1 MEYKRLFN
9 KGIFAL
15 FTAFI
20 LVLCTTTTVLA
31 DVGGICAEGVD
42 NYNHSF
48 QLTGNGAADIVAVAV
63 AQTNKTG
70 EELGYH
76 TTWGGWCA
84 AFINDCA
91 YLAGQSSAIP
101 FKSGAT
107 HDVGL
112 LRQYILNSGGYVA
125 SSPKMGD
132 IVFYHDG
139 SRYFHVGLMI
149 DSSNTIQGNVNGIVH
164 RMTSPKKL
172 DGSYSVSYVRPAYI
186 VNTNGYLDVNGLL
199 DGNSSG
205 NLGEY
210 GTCDVY
216 INGSLVANDVSDF
229 YTEYPKGTSYRID
242 DIKAKNGYSYD
253 GIASG
258 SLSGTVPSGG
268 TADVR
273 LKFSSCRLDVNGLL
287 DGKQSGKTGS
297 HGTFDVYLN
306 GTRVADD
313 VNDYYE
319 LVTKG
324 SSYEIKDVK
333 ANDGYSYVPAS
344 NAGSL
349 TGTIGSGKTVVS
361 LAFNTVVEAGAEWK
375 EMDFL
380 PANITPETCDIEYNN
395 HYKKTAST
403 SPGSGWVKT
412 GTGTTTYVNDGG
424 VYESDFELSTSQT
437 RVLVGWYYYHY
448 CGASTGTNVEHYN
461 DGTHTDYH
469 AATDVDNYYVSGGPW
484 ADDNDSRYLAYQIKW
499 KDGQWKDGLATCPA
513 NRSAIWYRRYQYQNK
528 KAVTN
533 YIWEKDSGWQSTK
546 DSSAN
551 SVTYRFRLKDTE
563 KPVIQSAEVTGIT
576 PSGYTVTCRAADNIG
591 ITRAVVTSWTDNED
605 ENNPAVQ
612 EIIPDTSGNTCEF
625 TVTVPI
631 SDHGSQYDTWYNT
644 KICVYDKV
652 GNTDEYTG
660 ENVRAYVPMVVHS
673 SRKLQLPENLK
684 EIEESAFEGSI
695 AFGEAVLP
703 DGVETIGTRAFA
715 ECSRLVA
722 VYMPDSVTD
731 IAADSFAD
739 SHNVVLICESNNAA
753 AAFARAKGIPYITG
767 E

>member
-1 MEYKRLFN
+1 MKRSLTILSFSIAMFCLLLQFPIVVWADTWLWPVPSSHTLSRGYGYDEN
-9 KGIFAL
+9 GVLHEGIDIIGAL
-15 FTAFI
+15 DAPIVAAKSGTVCRVVHGDIPNVYIGGGNAVVIDHGNGLYSHYAHLNSTA
-20 LVLCTTTTVLA
+20 VSEGQYVNAGTVI
-31 DVGGICAEGVD
+31 GYMGR
-42 NYNHSF
+42 
-48 QLTGNGAADIVAVAV
+48 TGNA
-63 AQTNKTG
+63 TG
-70 EELGYH
+70 VHLHFAIANNSY
-76 TTWGGWCA
+76 GGGGR
-84 AFINDCA
+84 INNNTDQIN
-91 YLAGQSSAIP
+91 Y
-101 FKSGAT
+101 
-107 HDVGL
+107 
-112 LRQYILNSGGYVA
+112 
-125 SSPKMGD
+125 GD
-132 IVFYHDG
+132 G
-139 SRYFHVGLMI
+139 
-149 DSSNTIQGNVNGIVH
+149 
-164 RMTSPKKL
+164 
-172 DGSYSVSYVRPAYI
+172 
-186 VNTNGYLDVNGLL
+186 NGYLDVNGLL
-199 DGNSSG
+199 DGTNNSS
-205 NLGEY
+205 LGEF

-216 INGSLVANDVSDF
+216 INGSLVANDIYDF
-229 YTEYPKGTSYRID
+229 YQEYAGGTSYRID

-253 GIASG
+253 GIVSG

-344 NAGSL
+344 NTGSL

-361 LAFNTVVEAGAEWK
+361 LAFNTVVEAGAEWT

-380 PANITPETCDIEYNN
+380 PANITPETCEIEYNN
-395 HYKKTAST
+395 HYKKTATT
-403 SPGSGWVKT
+403 SPGTGWVKT
-412 GTGTTTYVNDGG
+412 GTGTTTYVNSGS
-424 VYESDFELSTSQT
+424 VYDSDFELSTSQT
-437 RVLVGWYYYHY
+437 RVFVNAYYYHY
-448 CGASTGTNVEHYN
+448 CGASTGDNVEHYN
-461 DGTHTDYH
+461 DGSHTDYH
-469 AATDVDNYYVSGGPW
+469 VAGDERYFEVTGGPW
-484 ADDNDSRYLAYQIKW
+484 ADDTDSRYTAYRISWRDGEW
-499 KDGQWKDGLATCPA
+499 KGQPA
-513 NRSAIWYRRYQYQNK
+513 NCVAHRSSVYYKRYQYQDK
-528 KAVTN
+528 KAVTD
-533 YIWEKDSGWQSTK
+533 YIWEKNSGWQSTK

-612 EIIPDTSGNTCEF
+612 EIVPETSGSTCEF
-625 TVTVPI
+625 TVTIPI

-652 GNTDEYTG
+652 GNTDEYAG

-673 SRKLQLPENLK
+673 SKRLQLPENLK

-695 AFGEAVLP
+695 AFGEAILP

-722 VYMPDSVTD
+722 VYMPDSVAH

-739 SHNVVLICESNNAA
+739 SQNVVLICESNNTA
-753 AAFARAKGIPYITG
+753 AAFARANGIPYIT
-767 E
+767 EE